1 MSRRVA
7 APGAP
12 DRLRVSLPG
21 AGDAP
26 TAFREALALHAAG
39 RMPDAIAALQALATR
54 APRFAPARNALG
66 ALLLEAGQATDAL
79 AVLEPLAR
87 EAPTVAATQVNLGNA
102 LVALRRF
109 EEAEAAFRRAL
120 AREPHVA
127 GNHYALGRVQQLSG
141 DPGAALAPYRDA
153 PGRGA
158 AHVES
163 SANPAAAHHF
173 IDRYADGTDAAQQA
187 IARNPS
193 HAGAHFNLGV
203 ALLAQGQWAAGWRAF
218 EWRTRTAL
226 LGGRTSPSEAP
237 VWQGQV
243 RAGATVLVYA
253 EQGFGDTVQF
263 VRHLRRVRERG
274 LRVVLVC
281 QRPLVRLLHANR
293 VADAVL
299 PIGATLPAH
308 DWQVSLSSL
317 AHVLRLHDDA
327 AVVVDDAPYLRALAT
342 VGATRA
348 AAPAAQ
354 AERSEANRPRRIG
367 IVWAGHPTHVNDRHR
382 SIGLAPF
389 LPLLTDPSCTWV
401 SLQVGPRAAEIQ
413 QLPAGITLEDGTRG
427 GRDFADTAATLATLD
442 AVVSVDS
449 AVAHLAG
456 AMGVPTWVLLPRIGL
471 DWRWTVGG
479 LPVDGARSPW
489 YADLRM
495 LRQPAPHDWGAVME
509 SLRVALAIDAPS
521 SDVRR

>member
-1 MSRRVA
+1 VT
-7 APGAP
+7 APGARDP
-12 DRLRVSLPG
+12 LRVSLPG

-26 TAFREALALHAAG
+26 TAFRDALARHAAG
-39 RMPDAIAALQALATR
+39 RTDEAIAALRALATR

-66 ALLLEAGQATDAL
+66 ALLLDAGQAAEAV

-109 EEAEAAFRRAL
+109 EEAEAAYRRAL

-127 GNHYALGRVQQLSG
+127 GNHYALGRAQQLSG
-141 DPGAALAPYRDA
+141 DPLAAIAAYRDA
-153 PGRGA
+153 LDRDA
-158 AHVES
+158 SHIES
-163 SANPAAAHHF
+163 WANLAAAYNF
-173 IDRYADGTDAAQQA
+173 VDRYVDGADAAQQA
-187 IARNPS
+187 IARAPS

-226 LGGRTSPSEAP
+226 LGGRTSPSDAP

-263 VRHLRRVRERG
+263 VRWVRLVRDRG

-293 VADAVL
+293 VADVVL
-299 PIGATLPAH
+299 PAGATLPAH

-317 AHVLRLHDDA
+317 PHVLSLHDDA
-327 AVVVDDAPYLRALAT
+327 SVVMDDAPYLRALAT
-342 VGATRA
+342 TGATRPA
-348 AAPAAQ
+348 EPAAQ

-367 IVWAGHPTHVNDRHR
+367 LVWAGHPTHVNDTHR

-389 LPLLTDPSCTWV
+389 LPLLSDPSCTWV
-401 SLQVGPRAAEIQ
+401 SLQVGPRAAERQ
-413 QLPAGITLEDGTRG
+413 PLPAGVTLEDGTRG

-489 YADLRM
+489 YSNLRM
-495 LRQPAPHDWGAVME
+495 LRQPAPHDWGAVIA
-509 SLRVALAIDAPS
+509 SLRSALALDRPTA
-521 SDVRR
+521 DVMR